1 MFKFFYKY
9 ENFFI
14 SFINMLI
21 LIFKFSF
28 LYILLPYDIDFNI
41 IFYFFIIFSFI
52 FYSFIILS
60 YIYFLYL
67 YFFCGGKR
75 NLDLFLSY

>member
-41 IFYFFIIFSFI
+41 IS
-52 FYSFIILS
+52 YSFIILS
-60 YIYFLYL
+60 YISFLYL